1 MDSTDS
7 IIQSAE
13 RHCKDHGTRLTEK
26 RKLVL
31 TGLIQSEMALSAYEL
46 IAEVK
51 KQYNQDL
58 AAMSVYRILDFLES
72 EKLVHKLKLANKYI
86 ACEHISCDHAHGVSQ
101 FLICGQ
107 CNKVKEIN
115 IKPATM
121 AELQTTVD
129 EAGFKLISPQFEMNC
144 ICADCLAHTA

>member
-7 IIQSAE
+7 ILQSAE

-101 FLICGQ
+101 FLIAG
-107 CNKVKEIN
+107 NV
-115 IKPATM
+115 IKLKKST
-121 AELQTTVD
+121 LSQLLWRN
-129 EAGFKLISPQFEMNC
+129 FKRPLTKPDSSLSAPN
-144 ICADCLAHTA
+144 LK

>member
-1 MDSTDS
+1 MSKTDN
-7 IIQSAE
+7 IIQYAE

-26 RKLVL
+26 RKQVL
-31 TGLIQSEMALSAYEL
+31 TGLIQSDMALSAYEL

-51 KQYNQDL
+51 KIYNQDL
-58 AAMSVYRILDFLES
+58 AAMSVYRILEFLES
-72 EKLVHKLKLANKYI
+72 EKLVHKLKLANKYV
-86 ACEHISCDHAHGVSQ
+86 ACEHTHGASQ

-121 AELQTTVD
+121 AELQTTAD
-129 EAGFKLISPQFEMNC
+129 KAGFKLISSQFEMNC
-144 ICADCLAHTA
+144 ICADCLAHAA

>member
-1 MDSTDS
+1 MDNTDS
-7 IIQSAE
+7 ILQSAE

-107 CNKVKEIN
+107 CSKVKEISL
-115 IKPATM
+115 KPATM
-121 AELQTTVD
+121 TELQTTVNK
-129 EAGFKLISPQFEMNC
+129 AGFKLISPQFEMNC